1 MCCVRKGLVDDDVLE
16 VGANEVNEDEIG
28 SDEEPDS
35 DDDDLGKVVN
45 YFLFVDLIYSI
56 LCVF

>member
-16 VGANEVNEDEIG
+16 VGANEVNEDEIS

>member
-16 VGANEVNEDEIG
+16 VGANEVNEDEIS

-35 DDDDLGKVVN
+35 DDDDLGKVVD

>member
-1 MCCVRKGLVDDDVLE
+1 MCCVRKGLVDEDVLE
-16 VGANEVNEDEIG
+16 VGANEVNEDEIS

-45 YFLFVDLIYSI
+45 HFLFVDLIYSI

>member
-16 VGANEVNEDEIG
+16 VGANEVNEDEIS

-35 DDDDLGKVVN
+35 DDDNLGRVMN
-45 YFLFVDLIYSI
+45 YFLFVDLVYSI

>member
-1 MCCVRKGLVDDDVLE
+1 MCCVRKDLVDDDVLE
-16 VGANEVNEDEIG
+16 VGANEVNEDEIS